1 MNINPDRTP
10 KDVFYDFINS
20 SVISYVGAGSSGLG
34 LLSSNPT
41 NDSYKILTTNNE
53 NVVCSQLFIK
63 IVPVYT
69 DKFFRPLFKD
79 LYIRKDDLWAEIFSS
94 AEEEFWNE
102 VRIQNEIYKKTN
114 ENLEPICPPIVFSEC
129 LDNATSIAMLEM
141 LFDSLDKSAIPPD
154 LFRVMMEEDP
164 LNKIATKLKLPRYH
178 GIKLGIIGMGFTKG
192 YQSLHS
198 AVRGKDVAEKKPY
211 LDLAVYEL
219 LRLYS
224 IGYLHGD
231 FSQTNIMINPD
242 YNYTGTNS
250 GRAILID
257 FGMTF
262 QHNQPDGDILR
273 ILERMR
279 DTRVPFIGI
288 APTEHE
294 NYNWF
299 INYINRYSRE
309 SIVASLEALKQSV
322 SDHSTAMIQMIQSIY
337 SDVLAQIRA
346 YNATIG
352 SENIFYGGFKNASQ
366 IEDVITP
373 SYIQN
378 KMLDVKPYSKL
389 KLKSN
394 TLSMI
399 EFKEIFNPNN
409 LDIPQLLDAY
419 LHTLHLGEET
429 IQVGIK
435 SVKGKMGG
443 KKQKRS
449 SRNRTRSYIQK
460 TKRRR
465 VYRSKKSYKSRRR

>member
-1 MNINPDRTP
+1 MNISPVRNP

-53 NVVCSQLFIK
+53 NVVCSQIFIK
-63 IVPVYT
+63 IVPIYS
-69 DKFFRPLFKD
+69 DKSFQPLFKD

-94 AEEEFWNE
+94 AEPEFWNE

-141 LFDSLDKSAIPPD
+141 LFDNIDKSAIPPD
-154 LFRVMMEEDP
+154 LFRVMMEDDP
-164 LNKIATKLKLPRYH
+164 LNKIATKLRLPRYH
-178 GIKLGIIGMGFTKG
+178 GIKLGIIGMGFTTG

-198 AVRGKDVAEKKPY
+198 AVRGKDIAEKKPY

-231 FSQTNIMINPD
+231 FSQTNIMINPA

-250 GRAILID
+250 GRAMIID

-262 QHNQPDGDILR
+262 KHNEPDLDVLR

-288 APTEHE
+288 APTQHA

-299 INYINRYSRE
+299 INYINRYRE
-309 SIVASLEALKQSV
+309 NIVASLEALKQSV
-322 SDHSTAMIQMIQSIY
+322 SDHSVAMINMIQSTY
-337 SDVLAQIRA
+337 PAVLEQIRA
-346 YNATIG
+346 YNATMG

-373 SYIQN
+373 YIQN
-378 KMLDVKPYSKL
+378 KMLDVKPVSK
-389 KLKSN
+389 S
-394 TLSMI
+394 TSML
-399 EFKEIFNPNN
+399 EFNNIFNPKN

-419 LHTLHLGEET
+419 LRTLNLGEQS
-429 IQVGIK
+429 IQAGIK

-443 KKQKRS
+443 KKQNRKRK
-449 SRNRTRSYIQK
+449 QK
-460 TKRRR
+460 TKRRH
-465 VYRSKKSYKSRRR
+465 VYRNKKSYKRRR

>member
-1 MNINPDRTP
+1 MNISPGRNP

-41 NDSYKILTTNNE
+41 NDSYKILTTDNE
-53 NVVCSQLFIK
+53 NVVCSELFIK

-79 LYIRKDDLWAEIFSS
+79 LYIRNDDLWAEIFSS

-114 ENLEPICPPIVFSEC
+114 DTLEPICPPIVFSEC

-141 LFDSLDKSAIPPD
+141 LFDNIDKSAIPPD

-164 LNKIATKLKLPRYH
+164 LNKIATKLRLPRYH
-178 GIKLGIIGMGFTKG
+178 GIKIGIIGMGFTKG

-198 AVRGKDVAEKKPY
+198 AVRGKDIAEKKPY

-231 FSQTNIMINPD
+231 FSQTNIMINPA

-250 GRAILID
+250 GRAMIID

-262 QHNQPDGDILR
+262 QHNSPDVDILR

-288 APTEHE
+288 APTQHE

-309 SIVASLEALKQSV
+309 SIVASLDALKQSV
-322 SDHSTAMIQMIQSIY
+322 SDHSTAMIEMIQSTY
-337 SDVLAQIRA
+337 PDVLAQIRA

-352 SENIFYGGFKNASQ
+352 NENIFYGGFKNATE
-366 IEDVITP
+366 IERP
-373 SYIQN
+373 AY
-378 KMLDVKPYSKL
+378 KMLDMKSMYNPESKS
-389 KLKSN
+389 KSKSK
-394 TLSMI
+394 TLSML
-399 EFKEIFNPNN
+399 EFNRIFNPQN
-409 LDIPQLLDAY
+409 LDIPQLLAAY
-419 LHTLHLGEET
+419 LRTLHLGEQSIKE
-429 IQVGIK
+429 GIK
-435 SVKGKMGG
+435 NVKGKMGG
-443 KKQKRS
+443 KKQKRI
-449 SRNRTRSYIQK
+449 SRNRTRKQK

-465 VYRSKKSYKSRRR
+465 TYRSKKSYRRHH

>member
-1 MNINPDRTP
+1 MNISQGRDP
-10 KDVFYDFINS
+10 KDVFYEFINS

-53 NVVCSQLFIK
+53 NVVCSQMFIK
-63 IVPVYT
+63 IVPIYA
-69 DKFFRPLFKD
+69 DKSFQPQFD
-79 LYIRKDDLWAEIFSS
+79 LHIRKMDHWADIFSS
-94 AEEEFWNE
+94 EESEFWNE

-114 ENLEPICPPIVFSEC
+114 DNLEPICPPIVFSEC
-129 LDNATSIAMLEM
+129 LDNATSTALLDM
-141 LFDSLDKSAIPPD
+141 LFDNLDKSDIPAD
-154 LFRVMMEEDP
+154 LFRVMMADDP

-178 GIKLGIIGMGFTKG
+178 RIKLGIIGMGFTKG

-198 AVRGKDVAEKKPY
+198 VVRGKDAAEKQPY
-211 LDLAVYEL
+211 LDLAIYEL

-231 FSQTNIMINPD
+231 FSQENIMVNPT

-250 GRAILID
+250 GRAMIID

-262 QHNQPDGDILR
+262 KHNEPDVDILR

-288 APTEHE
+288 APTQHR

-299 INYINRYSRE
+299 INYINTYRTRL
-309 SIVASLEALKQSV
+309 VDSLNALRQSV
-322 SDHSTAMIQMIQSIY
+322 LDHSTAMIHMIRTTY
-337 SDVLAQIRA
+337 PDLLAQIRA
-346 YNATIG
+346 YNKTIG
-352 SENIFYGGFKNASQ
+352 LENIFHGGFKNASQ

-373 SYIQN
+373 AYIQHN
-378 KMLDVKPYSKL
+378 MLDVKNVPMYKPVSKS
-389 KLKSN
+389 KSN

-399 EFKEIFNPNN
+399 EFNDIFNPNN

-419 LHTLHLGEET
+419 LRTLNLGEKSIKE
-429 IQVGIK
+429 GIK
-435 SVKGKMGG
+435 GLTGKMGG

-449 SRNRTRSYIQK
+449 LRNRKRNHKQK
-460 TKRRR
+460 TKRRQ
-465 VYRSKKSYKSRRR
+465 VYRSKKTYRRR

>member
-1 MNINPDRTP
+1 MNISPGRDP
-10 KDVFYDFINS
+10 KDVFNDFIGS

-34 LLSSNPT
+34 LLSSNPDK
-41 NDSYKILTTNNE
+41 DSYKILTTNNE
-53 NVVCSQLFIK
+53 NVVCSELFIK

-94 AEEEFWNE
+94 SEPEFWNE

-141 LFDSLDKSAIPPD
+141 LFDNLDKSAIPPD
-154 LFRVMMEEDP
+154 LFRVMMEDDP

-231 FSQTNIMINPD
+231 FSQTNIMINPI

-250 GRAILID
+250 GRAMIID

-262 QHNQPDGDILR
+262 QHNSPDVDILR
-273 ILERMR
+273 ILQRMR

-299 INYINRYSRE
+299 INYINRYSSV
-309 SIVASLEALKQSV
+309 SIVASLDALKQSV
-322 SDHSTAMIQMIQSIY
+322 SDHSTAMINMIQSTY

-352 SENIFYGGFKNASQ
+352 SENIFYGGFKNTTQ
-366 IEDVITP
+366 IEDP
-373 SYIQN
+373 SYKI
-378 KMLDVKPYSKL
+378 LDVKSMYNPVAKS
-389 KLKSN
+389 KSN

-419 LHTLHLGEET
+419 LQTLNLGEQS
-429 IQVGIK
+429 IQAGIK
-435 SVKGKMGG
+435 SVKSKMGG
-443 KKQKRS
+443 KKQKRA
-449 SRNRTRSYIQK
+449 SRNRTRSHIQK

-465 VYRSKKSYKSRRR
+465 AYRSKKSYRRGRR

>member
-1 MNINPDRTP
+1 MNISPGRNP

-41 NDSYKILTTNNE
+41 NDGYKILTTNNE
-53 NVVCSQLFIK
+53 NVVCSQIFIK
-63 IVPVYT
+63 IVPVYS
-69 DKFFRPLFKD
+69 DKSFQPLFKD

-94 AEEEFWNE
+94 AEPEFWNE

-141 LFDSLDKSAIPPD
+141 LFDNLDKSAIPPD
-154 LFRVMMEEDP
+154 LFRVMMEDDP
-164 LNKIATKLKLPRYH
+164 LNKIASKLKLPRYH
-178 GIKLGIIGMGFTKG
+178 GIKLGIIGMGFTTG
-192 YQSLHS
+192 YQSLYS

-231 FSQTNIMINPD
+231 FSQTNIMINPT
-242 YNYTGTNS
+242 YNYTGTKS
-250 GRAILID
+250 GRAMLID

-262 QHNQPDGDILR
+262 QHNNPDGDILR

-288 APTEHE
+288 VPTEHE

-309 SIVASLEALKQSV
+309 SIVASLDALKQSV
-322 SDHSTAMIQMIQSIY
+322 SDHSTAMIQMIQSTY

-352 SENIFYGGFKNASQ
+352 SENIFYGGFKNAIQ
-366 IEDVITP
+366 IETP
-373 SYIQN
+373 AY
-378 KMLDVKPYSKL
+378 KMLDVKPMYKPVSK
-389 KLKSN
+389 
-394 TLSMI
+394 SMMSML

-429 IQVGIK
+429 IKQGIK
-435 SVKGKMGG
+435 RVKGKMGG
-443 KKQKRS
+443 KKQKRI
-449 SRNRTRSYIQK
+449 SRNKKRSNIQK

-465 VYRSKKSYKSRRR
+465 AYRSKKSYRRHR

>member
-1 MNINPDRTP
+1 MNISPGRDP
-10 KDVFYDFINS
+10 KDVFNDFIGS

-34 LLSSNPT
+34 LLSSNPDK
-41 NDSYKILTTNNE
+41 DSYKILTTNNE
-53 NVVCSQLFIK
+53 NVVCSELFIK

-141 LFDSLDKSAIPPD
+141 LVDNLDKSAIPPD
-154 LFRVMMEEDP
+154 LFRVMMEDDP

-231 FSQTNIMINPD
+231 FSQTNIMINTT

-250 GRAILID
+250 GRAMIID

-262 QHNQPDGDILR
+262 QHNSPDVDILR
-273 ILERMR
+273 ILQRMR

-288 APTEHE
+288 APTQHA

-299 INYINRYSRE
+299 INYINLHR
-309 SIVASLEALKQSV
+309 ASLVDSLDALSKSV
-322 SDHSTAMIQMIQSIY
+322 SDHSTAMIDMIQSTY
-337 SDVLAQIRA
+337 PDVLAQIRA

-366 IEDVITP
+366 IEDAMTP
-373 SYIQN
+373 YIQN
-378 KMLDVKPYSKL
+378 KMLDVKPVSKS
-389 KLKSN
+389 KM
-394 TLSMI
+394 LSTI
-399 EFKEIFNPNN
+399 EFNHIFNPNN

-419 LHTLHLGEET
+419 LHTLNLGEQT
-429 IQVGIK
+429 IQAGIK
-435 SVKGKMGG
+435 SVKGKTGG
-443 KKQKRS
+443 RKQKRS
-449 SRNRTRSYIQK
+449 SRNRKRSHIQK
-460 TKRRR
+460 TKRRH
-465 VYRSKKSYKSRRR
+465 VFRSKKSHKRR

>member
-1 MNINPDRTP
+1 MNISPGRDP

-53 NVVCSQLFIK
+53 NVVCSQIFIK
-63 IVPVYT
+63 IVPVYS
-69 DKFFRPLFKD
+69 DKFFRPQFKD

-141 LFDSLDKSAIPPD
+141 LFDNLDKSAIPPD
-154 LFRVMMEEDP
+154 LFRVMMEDDP

-192 YQSLHS
+192 YQSLYS
-198 AVRGKDVAEKKPY
+198 VIRGKDVAEKKPY

-231 FSQTNIMINPD
+231 FSQQNIMINPT

-250 GRAILID
+250 GRAMLID

-262 QHNQPDGDILR
+262 KHNVSDSDVLR

-279 DTRVPFIGI
+279 DTQVPFIGI
-288 APTEHE
+288 APTQHA

-299 INYINRYSRE
+299 INYINLHR
-309 SIVASLEALKQSV
+309 ASLVDSLDALSKSV
-322 SDHSTAMIQMIQSIY
+322 SDHSTAMIDMIQSTY
-337 SDVLAQIRA
+337 PDVLAQIRA
-346 YNATIG
+346 YNATMG
-352 SENIFYGGFKNASQ
+352 SENIFYGGLKNASQ
-366 IEDVITP
+366 LEDVITP
-373 SYIQN
+373 YIQN
-378 KMLDVKPYSKL
+378 KMLDVKPVSKS
-389 KLKSN
+389 K
-394 TLSMI
+394 TLSTI
-399 EFKEIFNPNN
+399 EFNHIFNPNN

-419 LHTLHLGEET
+419 LHTLNLGEQT
-429 IQVGIK
+429 MRAGIK
-435 SVKGKMGG
+435 SVKGKTGG
-443 KKQKRS
+443 RKQKRA
-449 SRNRTRSYIQK
+449 SRNRKRK
-460 TKRRR
+460 TKRRHA
-465 VYRSKKSYKSRRR
+465 YRSKKSHKRR

>member
-1 MNINPDRTP
+1 MNISPVRNP

-53 NVVCSQLFIK
+53 NVVCSELFIK
-63 IVPVYT
+63 IVPIYS
-69 DKFFRPLFKD
+69 DKTFQPLFKD

-141 LFDSLDKSAIPPD
+141 LFDNLDKSAIPPD
-154 LFRVMMEEDP
+154 LFRVMMEDDP

-231 FSQTNIMINPD
+231 FSQTNIMINPT

-250 GRAILID
+250 GRAMIID

-262 QHNQPDGDILR
+262 QHNSPDVDILR

-288 APTEHE
+288 APTQHE

-309 SIVASLEALKQSV
+309 SIVASLDALKQSV
-322 SDHSTAMIQMIQSIY
+322 SDHSTAMINMIQSTY
-337 SDVLAQIRA
+337 PAVLEQIRA
-346 YNATIG
+346 YNATTG
-352 SENIFYGGFKNASQ
+352 SENIFYGGLKNASQ

-373 SYIQN
+373 AYIQN
-378 KMLDVKPYSKL
+378 KMLDVKPMYKSVSKS
-389 KLKSN
+389 K

-399 EFKEIFNPNN
+399 EFNHIFNPKN
-409 LDIPQLLDAY
+409 LDISQLLDAY
-419 LHTLHLGEET
+419 LRTLNLGEQS
-429 IQVGIK
+429 IQAGNK
-435 SVKGKMGG
+435 NVKGKMGG

-449 SRNRTRSYIQK
+449 SRNKRRKKQ
-460 TKRRR
+460 TKRRY
-465 VYRSKKSYKSRRR
+465 VYNSKKTYKRRR

>member
-1 MNINPDRTP
+1 MNISPVRNP

-53 NVVCSQLFIK
+53 NVVCSELFIK
-63 IVPVYT
+63 IVPIYS
-69 DKFFRPLFKD
+69 DKTFQPLFKD

-94 AEEEFWNE
+94 AEPEFWNE

-141 LFDSLDKSAIPPD
+141 LFDNIDKSAIPPD
-154 LFRVMMEEDP
+154 LFRVMMEDDP
-164 LNKIATKLKLPRYH
+164 LNKIATKLRLPRYH
-178 GIKLGIIGMGFTKG
+178 GIKLGIIGMGFTTG

-198 AVRGKDVAEKKPY
+198 AVRGKDIAEKKPY

-231 FSQTNIMINPD
+231 FSQTNIMINPA

-250 GRAILID
+250 GRAMIID

-262 QHNQPDGDILR
+262 KHNEPDLDVLR

-288 APTEHE
+288 APTQHA

-299 INYINRYSRE
+299 INYINRYRE
-309 SIVASLEALKQSV
+309 NIVASLEALKQSV
-322 SDHSTAMIQMIQSIY
+322 SDHSVAMINMIQSTY
-337 SDVLAQIRA
+337 PAVLEQIRA
-346 YNATIG
+346 YNATMG

-373 SYIQN
+373 YIQN
-378 KMLDVKPYSKL
+378 KMLDVKPVSK
-389 KLKSN
+389 S
-394 TLSMI
+394 TSML
-399 EFKEIFNPNN
+399 EFNNIFNPKN

-419 LHTLHLGEET
+419 LRTLNLGEQS
-429 IQVGIK
+429 IQAGIK

-443 KKQKRS
+443 KKQNRKRK
-449 SRNRTRSYIQK
+449 QK
-460 TKRRR
+460 TKRRH
-465 VYRSKKSYKSRRR
+465 VYRNKKSYKRRR

>member
-1 MNINPDRTP
+1 MNISPGRDP

-53 NVVCSQLFIK
+53 NVVCSQIFIK
-63 IVPVYT
+63 IVPVYS
-69 DKFFRPLFKD
+69 DKFFRPQFKD

-141 LFDSLDKSAIPPD
+141 LFDNLDKSAIPPD
-154 LFRVMMEEDP
+154 LFRVMMEDDP

-192 YQSLHS
+192 YQSLYS
-198 AVRGKDVAEKKPY
+198 VIRGKDVAEKKPY

-231 FSQTNIMINPD
+231 FSQQNIMINPT

-250 GRAILID
+250 GRAMLID

-262 QHNQPDGDILR
+262 KHNVSDSDVLR

-279 DTRVPFIGI
+279 DTQVPFIGI
-288 APTEHE
+288 APTQHA

-299 INYINRYSRE
+299 INYINLHR
-309 SIVASLEALKQSV
+309 ASLVDSLDALSKSV
-322 SDHSTAMIQMIQSIY
+322 SDHSTAMIDMIQSTY
-337 SDVLAQIRA
+337 PDVLAQIRA
-346 YNATIG
+346 YNATMG
-352 SENIFYGGFKNASQ
+352 SENIFYGGLKNASQ
-366 IEDVITP
+366 LEDVITP
-373 SYIQN
+373 YIQN
-378 KMLDVKPYSKL
+378 KMLDVKPVSKS
-389 KLKSN
+389 K
-394 TLSMI
+394 TLSTI
-399 EFKEIFNPNN
+399 EFNHIFNPNN

-419 LHTLHLGEET
+419 LHTLNLGEQTMRE
-429 IQVGIK
+429 GIK
-435 SVKGKMGG
+435 SVKGKTGG
-443 KKQKRS
+443 RKQKRS
-449 SRNRTRSYIQK
+449 SRNRKRK
-460 TKRRR
+460 TKRRHA
-465 VYRSKKSYKSRRR
+465 YRSKKSHKRR

>member
-1 MNINPDRTP
+1 MNINPERTP

-53 NVVCSQLFIK
+53 NVVCSELFIK
-63 IVPVYT
+63 IVPVYS

-141 LFDSLDKSAIPPD
+141 LVDNLDKSAIPPD
-154 LFRVMMEEDP
+154 LFRVMMEDDP

-192 YQSLHS
+192 YQSLYS
-198 AVRGKDVAEKKPY
+198 VIRGKDASEKKPY

-231 FSQTNIMINPD
+231 FSQQNIMINTT

-262 QHNQPDGDILR
+262 QHNNPDGDILR

-288 APTEHE
+288 APIEHS
-294 NYNWF
+294 NYKWF
-299 INYINRYSRE
+299 INYINLYSE
-309 SIVASLEALKQSV
+309 SVVASLDALRKSV
-322 SDHSTAMIQMIQSIY
+322 SDHSTAMIHMIQSTY
-337 SDVLAQIRA
+337 PDVLAQIRA
-346 YNATIG
+346 YNAAMG
-352 SENIFYGGFKNASQ
+352 SENIFHGGFKNASQ
-366 IEDVITP
+366 IDDVVTP
-373 SYIQN
+373 AY
-378 KMLDVKPYSKL
+378 KMLDVKSMHNPDSKS
-389 KLKSN
+389 KSK
-394 TLSMI
+394 TPSMI

-409 LDIPQLLDAY
+409 LDIPQLLKSY
-419 LHTLHLGEET
+419 LHTLNLGEQT
-429 IQVGIK
+429 IKAGIK
-435 SVKGKMGG
+435 SAKGKMGG
-443 KKQKRS
+443 KKQKRAS
-449 SRNRTRSYIQK
+449 QNRTRSHIQK

-465 VYRSKKSYKSRRR
+465 AYRSKKSYRRGRR